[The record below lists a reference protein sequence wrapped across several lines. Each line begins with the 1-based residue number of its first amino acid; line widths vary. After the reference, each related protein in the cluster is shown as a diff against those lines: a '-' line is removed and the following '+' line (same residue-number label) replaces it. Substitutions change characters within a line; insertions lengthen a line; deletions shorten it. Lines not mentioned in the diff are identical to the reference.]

1 MPVRALLFVMLCGL
15 ACVARAAEIRFD
27 PDRMAVVNGERTFVL
42 GLYETFE
49 DIVDYRT
56 VSDAGFNL
64 VRSPGTQAELDHLA
78 LLGLN
83 VWIQTGDSID
93 LSEDRSNRVAQLR
106 RLVEQFGQHPTL
118 LTWEVPDEALWHAW
132 YAPVQWR
139 VHDEPNQLRVLT
151 SGENS
156 KRSSVDM
163 RERLERL
170 DALYEAGKYSDG
182 EIEADAIWKAFGK
195 EQPHPDLS
203 IGNGAARAEKLQRG
217 LIEGYHFLKTLDAH
231 HPVWMNHAP
240 RNQIASLAAINEGAD
255 IVGCDI
261 YPAPSFGHDHSD
273 IADQTL
279 SAVGAYTRRMQAASP
294 EKPVWMVLQAFGWKD
309 LLKEDDGINE
319 VRHRRP
325 SVYEL
330 RFMAYD
336 AIVHGARGVLYWG
349 TTHIEKPSKLWSD
362 LLVTVRELA
371 DLQPVLSAHDAVIR
385 PRVAVGG
392 AWGSV
397 DRTVELLAKDI
408 DGRVTL
414 IIVNEWNERLDY
426 RVSGLDSHEG
436 QTFTDGSQDVKITVA
451 NGEFAS
457 SIAGYGV
464 HVLQP
469 VGMK

>member
-1 MPVRALLFVMLCGL
+1 MLCGL
-15 ACVARAAEIRFD
+15 ASVSHAAEIRFD

-42 GLYETFE
+42 GLYETFH

-64 VRSPGTQAELDHLA
+64 VRSPGSLAELDHLA
-78 LLGLN
+78 LLGLK

-93 LSEDRSNRVAQLR
+93 LSEDRSNRQAQLR

-139 VHDEPNQLRVLT
+139 MYDEVKQLRALT

-163 RERLERL
+163 DERL
-170 DALYEAGKYSDG
+170 DRLEALYEAGNYSEG
-182 EIEADAIWKAFGK
+182 EKEADDIWKALGK
-195 EQPHPDLS
+195 EQPHPELS
-203 IGNGAARAEKLQRG
+203 ISSGAARAEKLQRG
-217 LIEGYHFLKTLDAH
+217 LIEGYRFLKTLDAH
-231 HPVWMNHAP
+231 HPVWVNHAP

-261 YPAPSFGHDHSD
+261 YPAPSYGHDHSD

-279 SAVGAYTRRMQAASP
+279 SAVGAYTRRMQFASP

-309 LLKEDDGINE
+309 LLKEDDGISD
-319 VRHRRP
+319 VLHRRP
-325 SVYEL
+325 TAHEL

-336 AIVHGARGVLYWG
+336 TIVHGARGVLYWG
-349 TTHIEKPSKLWSD
+349 TTHIEKSSQLWND
-362 LLVTVRELA
+362 LLITVRELA
-371 DLQPVLSAHDAVIR
+371 DLQSVLSAKDAVIQ
-385 PRVAVGG
+385 PKVTVGG
-392 AWGSV
+392 TWGSV
-397 DRTVELLAKDI
+397 DRTVEVLAKDV
-408 DGRVTL
+408 DGRITL

-426 RVSGLDSHEG
+426 RLSGLESLEG
-436 QTFTDGSQDVKITVA
+436 QTVADTSQGVKITVD
-451 NGEFAS
+451 NGEIAS
-457 SIAGYGV
+457 TIPGYGV
-464 HVLQP
+464 QVLQP
-469 VGMK
+469 AGTI